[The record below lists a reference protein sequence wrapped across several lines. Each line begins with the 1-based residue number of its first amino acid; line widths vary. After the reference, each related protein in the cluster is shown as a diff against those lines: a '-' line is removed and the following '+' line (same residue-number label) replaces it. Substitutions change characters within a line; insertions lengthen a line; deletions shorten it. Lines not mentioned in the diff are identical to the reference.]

1 MFEKFVSNEE
11 NDKIVIKTFTIIGF
25 SALAVVI
32 CGALVWA
39 YNISDK
45 NQHFFISVLSLFML
59 FYAIIIISIVV
70 INKDNYDILSYSVLF
85 GITIFIIFLSFFIC
99 IFFLFKYFNVWSS
112 SNKNYIND
120 PTIAY
125 KRYEDRV

>member
-112 SNKNYIND
+112 SNRNYIND

>member
-11 NDKIVIKTFTIIGF
+11 NDKIVIKTFTIVGF

-45 NQHFFISVLSLFML
+45 NQHFFISILSLFML
-59 FYAIIIISIVV
+59 LYAIIIISIVV

-85 GITIFIIFLSFFIC
+85 GITIFVIFASFFIC
-99 IFFLFKYFNVWSS
+99 IFFLFKFFNVWSS
-112 SNKNYIND
+112 SNRNYID
-120 PTIAY
+120 PNY
-125 KRYEDRV
+125 KRFEQIT

>member
-11 NDKIVIKTFTIIGF
+11 NDKIVIKTFTIVGF

-45 NQHFFISVLSLFML
+45 NQHFFISILSLFML
-59 FYAIIIISIVV
+59 LYAIIIISIVV

-99 IFFLFKYFNVWSS
+99 IFFLFKFFNVWSS
-112 SNKNYIND
+112 SNRNYIND
-120 PTIAY
+120 PMLGY
-125 KRYEDRV
+125 KRLE

>member
-11 NDKIVIKTFTIIGF
+11 NDRVIEKTFTIIGF
-25 SALAVVI
+25 SALAIIV
-32 CGALVWA
+32 CGSLVWA

-45 NQHFFISVLSLFML
+45 NQHFFISILSLFML

-99 IFFLFKYFNVWSS
+99 IFFLFKFFNVWSS
-112 SNKNYIND
+112 SNRNYVND
-120 PTIAY
+120 PMLAY
-125 KRYEDRV
+125 KRLE